1 MEFSDFFDMLWT
13 YLGAPEESKDN
24 KGRPKFFRDLIDL
37 IIRTPQTDVEDEKAQ
52 SGDLN
57 PFTGRVADT
66 INKYYIG
73 SRSIPK
79 KDAKE
84 LLSRINNEKKFIDE
98 INFSA
103 SEQEKAF
110 EISCVM
116 SNLK

>member
-79 KDAKE
+79 KDAKD
-84 LLSRINNEKKFIDE
+84 LLSKISNEK
-98 INFSA
+98 S
-103 SEQEKAF
+103 
-110 EISCVM
+110 
-116 SNLK
+116 L